1 MSVHLFLQEW
11 INISQAIHVCAWL
24 AYCWLRNSFQI
35 QAPTATFAE
44 DQRGF
49 VGVSVVE
56 VRHLKHFHRSVFE
69 YSNKRDS
76 QPIITTSM
84 QNDNGQGD
92 VGL

>member
-1 MSVHLFLQEW
+1 MYVPDLLTVGLEIASKFKPLQPLLQR
-11 INISQAIHVCAWL
+11 I
-24 AYCWLRNSFQI
+24 
-35 QAPTATFAE
+35 
-44 DQRGF
+44 RGF

-76 QPIITTSM
+76 QPIITTPM
-84 QNDNGQGD
+84 QNYNGQGD